1 MINKEACENKEDSQ
15 LVELSLKK
23 QDYFYCLISR
33 YQEKLLRYIR
43 RISASSKEDAED
55 ILQEVFMSVYENLN
69 DFDSRLK
76 FSSWIY
82 RITHNKT
89 ISHWRKIKVRPK
101 TVSGDDEESSLFE
114 FIESGDNVA
123 KELERKCSSKEVR
136 KIIFSLDE
144 KYKDVL
150 VLKFLEDM
158 DYKEISDVL
167 KKPMGTVATLLNR
180 AKKSFIEEAKKQDL
194 DI

>member
-1 MINKEACENKEDSQ
+1 MINKEACENKEDSE

-43 RISASSKEDAED
+43 RISSSSKEDAED

-69 DFDSRLK
+69 DFDNGLK

-82 RITHNKT
+82 RITHNRT
-89 ISHWRKIKVRPK
+89 ISHWRKIKARPK
-101 TVSGDDEESSLFE
+101 TISGDDEENNLFD
-114 FIESGDNVA
+114 FIEGGDDLA
-123 KELERKCSSKEVR
+123 KNLERKQSSKEVR

-144 KYKDVL
+144 KYRDVL

-180 AKKSFIEEAKKQDL
+180 AKKRFAEEAKKQDL